1 MIRLYNTFTRK
12 KEEFETLEPN
22 LVKLYVCGVTVY
34 NDAHV
39 GHAMSALVF
48 DIMRRYLEYRG
59 YTVRHVM
66 NYTDVDDK
74 IIRRA
79 KELGEEPLELSQ
91 RYIEDYANDLDN
103 LNVLPA
109 TSNPQV
115 SKTMPL
121 IIEFIQGLIQKE
133 AAYAAP
139 NGDVYFSVTSDDD
152 YGKLSNRKLDDMQA
166 GARIEVGEAKDHPM
180 DFALWKA
187 AKPGEISWDSPWGKG
202 RPGWHIECSAM
213 NLAELGEEPLELS
226 QRYIEDYANDLD
238 NLNVLPAT
246 SNPQV
251 SKTMPL
257 IIEFIQGLIQ
267 KEAAYAASNGDVY
280 FSVTIDDDY
289 GKLSNRKLDDMQ
301 AGARIAVGE
310 ANDHPMDFALWKA
323 AKPGEIS
330 WDSPWGK
337 GRPGWHIECSA
348 MNLAELGEQI
358 DIHGGGND
366 LIFPHHENEIA
377 QTESYT
383 GKQFARYWVH
393 NGMLQLGGEKM
404 SKSLGNMV
412 TIKDFLKTRDAD
424 VMRMLVLSGNYR
436 APLIFNEE
444 TQDAAEKN
452 IERLK
457 TAIRPA
463 SASASGF
470 SAEAASVLVPQADS
484 TKQSF
489 TNAMDDDF
497 NAPLALAALYEL
509 VKAINTARDNGAND
523 EQLKSAQG
531 TLRELTDV
539 LGLRLQEKQGSSDAD
554 AQVNDLIAERTE
566 ARQQKQWARS
576 DELRDQLKEMGVTIE
591 DSKDGTKWRW
601 G

>member
-1 MIRLYNTFTRK
+1 MIRLYNTLTRK
-12 KEEFETLEPN
+12 KEDFETLEPN

-59 YTVRHVM
+59 YTVKHVM

-74 IIRRA
+74 IIKRA
-79 KELGEEPLELSQ
+79 NELGEEPLKLSQ
-91 RYIEDYANDLDN
+91 RYIEEYAKELAN
-103 LNVLPA
+103 LNILPPTA
-109 TSNPQV
+109 TPQV

-121 IIEFIQGLIQKE
+121 IIKFVQGLIKKE

-139 NGDVYFSVTSDDD
+139 NGDVYFSVTSDND
-152 YGKLSNRKLDDMQA
+152 YGKLSGRKLDDMQA
-166 GARIEVGEAKDHPM
+166 GARIEVEEAK
-180 DFALWKA
+180 
-187 AKPGEISWDSPWGKG
+187 
-202 RPGWHIECSAM
+202 
-213 NLAELGEEPLELS
+213 
-226 QRYIEDYANDLD
+226 
-238 NLNVLPAT
+238 
-246 SNPQV
+246 
-251 SKTMPL
+251 
-257 IIEFIQGLIQ
+257 
-267 KEAAYAASNGDVY
+267 
-280 FSVTIDDDY
+280 
-289 GKLSNRKLDDMQ
+289 
-301 AGARIAVGE
+301 
-310 ANDHPMDFALWKA
+310 DHPMDFALWKA

-393 NGMLQLGGEKM
+393 NGMLQLGNEKM
-404 SKSLGNMV
+404 SKSLGNIV
-412 TIKDFLKTRDAD
+412 SIKDFLSKRDAD

-452 IERLK
+452 LERLK
-457 TAIRPA
+457 AALRPGSSSGTAPDGMIKELA
-463 SASASGF
+463 SQ
-470 SAEAASVLVPQADS
+470 AESI
-484 TKQSF
+484 KQSF
-489 TNAMDDDF
+489 IEAMDDDF
-497 NAPLALAALYEL
+497 NTPLALAALYEL

-523 EQLKSAQG
+523 EQLKPAQSM
-531 TLRELTDV
+531 LRELTTV
-539 LGLRLQEKQGSSDAD
+539 LGLRLQEKTGSSEVEAL
-554 AQVNDLIAERTE
+554 VNALIVERNE
-566 ARQQKQWARS
+566 ARKRKQWARS
-576 DELRDQLKEMGVTIE
+576 DEIRDQLKEMGVTIE

-601 G
+601 S

>member
-166 GARIEVGEAKDHPM
+166 GARIEVGEAK
-180 DFALWKA
+180 
-187 AKPGEISWDSPWGKG
+187 
-202 RPGWHIECSAM
+202 
-213 NLAELGEEPLELS
+213 
-226 QRYIEDYANDLD
+226 
-238 NLNVLPAT
+238 
-246 SNPQV
+246 
-251 SKTMPL
+251 
-257 IIEFIQGLIQ
+257 
-267 KEAAYAASNGDVY
+267 
-280 FSVTIDDDY
+280 
-289 GKLSNRKLDDMQ
+289 
-301 AGARIAVGE
+301 
-310 ANDHPMDFALWKA
+310 DHPMDFALWKA

-554 AQVNDLIAERTE
+554 AQVNDLIAERNE
-566 ARQQKQWARS
+566 ARKQKQWARS